1 MKFEKFMEQVVGRV
15 QEVVGADT
23 DVQMKKIRKN
33 NNVFLHGLLMS
44 QKKSN
49 AVLTIY
55 LDGYYEMLKDGSMNL
70 DHIVQSILKEYIDK
84 KPHGKVDMDFF
95 MNYENVK
102 RRIIYHLV
110 NREKNKELLA
120 DIPHEEFLDLAICF
134 YYNYESPEI
143 GDGVILIHNSHLDM
157 WTVSCQELRRLA
169 DFNTPKLMPAE
180 LCSMNEAIATLGEGD
195 LEDTSLE
202 DTSKFLYVLSNKKHC
217 MGAAAILY
225 PGILREIA
233 RRLGGNFY
241 ILPSSIH
248 ETILMK
254 DNGRCSSE
262 KLHEIIA
269 DINRSQLREEEV
281 LSDYAYFYDAA
292 TGKVKE
298 S

>member
-110 NREKNKELLA
+110 NREKE
-120 DIPHEEFLDLAICF
+120 
-134 YYNYESPEI
+134 
-143 GDGVILIHNSHLDM
+143 
-157 WTVSCQELRRLA
+157 
-169 DFNTPKLMPAE
+169 
-180 LCSMNEAIATLGEGD
+180 
-195 LEDTSLE
+195 
-202 DTSKFLYVLSNKKHC
+202 
-217 MGAAAILY
+217 
-225 PGILREIA
+225 
-233 RRLGGNFY
+233 
-241 ILPSSIH
+241 
-248 ETILMK
+248 
-254 DNGRCSSE
+254 
-262 KLHEIIA
+262 
-269 DINRSQLREEEV
+269 
-281 LSDYAYFYDAA
+281 
-292 TGKVKE
+292 
-298 S
+298 

>member
-110 NREKNKELLA
+110 NREKNKELLS

-157 WTVSCQELRRLA
+157 WNVSCQELRRLA